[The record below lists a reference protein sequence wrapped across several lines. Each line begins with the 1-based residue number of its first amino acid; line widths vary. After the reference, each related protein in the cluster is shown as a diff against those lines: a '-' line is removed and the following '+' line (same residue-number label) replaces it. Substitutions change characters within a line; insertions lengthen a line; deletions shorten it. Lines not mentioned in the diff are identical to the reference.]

1 MLHLE
6 KKEYDLNFLLNFEML
21 KEILLKLSKSQDKL
35 EDEIKFIQMSNSQRD
50 NIIIKLE
57 KKVFNASTLS
67 DNIEN
72 QINQKEEEK
81 EKKENKGRYYNE
93 LENDENEIKEK
104 HLDNK
109 EEKEILL
116 NKKNEFENNKNN
128 ENKKEEEEKN
138 EKENGANMN
147 NNNQNLSPSKK
158 ISEKKL
164 IERKLSGK
172 KQKRIIQNDYNN
184 TNSYS
189 NQISGQNQKDQSSSV
204 GTMISPDLISKM
216 MKQIKEQG
224 TKINILENQ
233 LKSES
238 KNIKNVESKLL
249 NHILDNESE
258 IKLINDRINSILQK
272 NEEYEQKLENLQ
284 VKTSELDVFSMFR
297 DSGDGTIDA
306 TKIMVKALEE
316 KIFKKFDLV
325 DARYKKDSMDNLK
338 MKTNVE
344 NLTPKLDQFARE
356 LQRIN
361 DINKQQKE
369 DLDNYKKEKEEQNL
383 DNLNNINNDINQ
395 KLSELK
401 EEMENKLK
409 KQLLQIENQLKNIK
423 TNDNDNN
430 AFDLLKL
437 GLGNNGLDSEA
448 AQTLEKKINDLR
460 KKTNDIEN
468 TLKLFMNTQAIDELK
483 KEIKDLKL
491 LLEKKISKDDL
502 KELYNFHLSDVDE
515 INDIKDREAITHDE
529 LRKTIKDL
537 QNIQQRV
544 ESISGNLALLQNSPS
559 NGNAKIIDFSK
570 YIDNQKLTEA
580 LKPFFKEFEKIYK
593 EIDSF
598 RRDLN
603 ENEIQGKN
611 YTKNLLNKLEE
622 DLNNK
627 INELKT
633 FGQKRYVE
641 KFEFNKT
648 IKSIEVQI
656 KSLNDEP
663 KKNDADS
670 WLLAKRPL
678 KCFNCASC
686 EANIKNDNYNTA
698 DYLPWKKYPRG
709 EKIHRMGQGFSHMLQ
724 MMTSEFIKSIEKNEF
739 PLENELSS
747 RNNNNNSNMI
757 SNQLNEKSTITGFV
771 INNKEQMTEDVI
783 QNMKKSKMKLPKVKQ
798 YSKPKIKKYEEN
810 YLPISDDEYLDNNNI
825 EIKDLGN
832 DNSPK
837 ILKITKK
844 SKKGEDK
851 GSNKNMFQNLM
862 TMQGGF
868 IQKEKNFGF
877 SRNNNMKTEKNEFV
891 STLNNNNN

>member
-851 GSNKNMFQNLM
+851 GSNKNMFHNLM

>member
-747 RNNNNNSNMI
+747 RNTNNNSNMI

>member
-1 MLHLE
+1 
-6 KKEYDLNFLLNFEML
+6 
-21 KEILLKLSKSQDKL
+21 
-35 EDEIKFIQMSNSQRD
+35 MSNSQRD